1 VGYKPS
7 FRLIWEKIVWANGQ
21 QKWEYI
27 SYLPYVGMGGFDNY
41 DLGIRLGMSMPVK
54 RLGRT
59 MMQIDF
65 RGLEAW
71 AMPKK
76 QHGAGL
82 MFGLMF
88 KL

>member
-1 VGYKPS
+1 
-7 FRLIWEKIVWANGQ
+7 
-21 QKWEYI
+21 
-27 SYLPYVGMGGFDNY
+27 MGGFDNY